1 MEGNLNDL
9 AKINEEFADLR
20 KSFGGN
26 QFVLVPPYG
35 EEPMVMNECHQ
46 NVTKIQLERG
56 GRSVLGFNILQT
68 GNETFVNHHSVWE
81 TPTGSLVEVTL
92 DEPMGFLPVKYFDAN
107 KEFYFTPT
115 LFRFPKNTNRFLSNP
130 VGREWRETSRSW
142 LQNKDLGHSFIH
154 HRNYPA
160 NQDVSYL
167 EYLVDHHNKNFME
180 VA

>member
-1 MEGNLNDL
+1 
-9 AKINEEFADLR
+9 
-20 KSFGGN
+20 
-26 QFVLVPPYG
+26 
-35 EEPMVMNECHQ
+35 MVMNECHQ

-130 VGREWRETSRSW
+130 VGREWKETSRSW

-154 HRNYPA
+154 HRKYPRYESGEY
-160 NQDVSYL
+160 QEYL
-167 EYLVDHHNKNFME
+167 EDYYKKLMDASQPIDLNPNLNRTSH
-180 VA
+180 